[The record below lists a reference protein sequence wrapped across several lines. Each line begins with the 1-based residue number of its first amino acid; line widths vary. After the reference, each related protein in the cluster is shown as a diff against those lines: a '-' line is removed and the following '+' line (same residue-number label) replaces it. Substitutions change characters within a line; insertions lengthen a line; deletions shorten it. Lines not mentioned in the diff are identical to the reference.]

1 MRPKLVND
9 FAFKYVFGADTK
21 DSNNALKAILET
33 FLERKIDRLQVKNP
47 ELVKNVENMKDS
59 RFDILVRF
67 NDSVQM
73 DIEMQVY
80 VDAEELIERSIYYCT
95 RLHSSQDLKG
105 KLYSKADKSYVLAIL
120 KENLFHDELLF
131 HTVGT
136 TVLETNELF
145 SDTIGLYFVELDKLD
160 ESKPKEEMSQK
171 ELMMYYFLHC
181 QDKGINSK
189 MKEIIEHDE
198 VIQMIDRRVDQ
209 IEEDRWR
216 KLDDEFAELHR
227 NEREVRLKRQEE
239 ELQKVEE
246 ELQKKNDALRKAEEA
261 LEEKNESLRNTEKA
275 LEKKNESLRNTEEAL
290 EKKNESLK
298 NAEEAL
304 QMKNDALQKEK
315 EKERAEGKVEGRAE
329 GRAEGIYN
337 VIKALSLTMSEE
349 EIAKALNKTTSEIR
363 QILKG

>member
-21 DSNNALKAILET
+21 DSNDALKAVLET
-33 FLERKIDRLQVKNP
+33 FLERKIDKLQVKNP
-47 ELVKNVENMKDS
+47 ELTKNVENMKDS

-67 NDSVQM
+67 NDNVQT

-80 VDAEELIERSIYYCT
+80 VDVEELIERSLYYCA

-105 KLYSKADKSYVLAIL
+105 KLYSQADKSYVLAIL
-120 KENLFHDELLF
+120 KENLFYDELLF

-136 TVLETNELF
+136 TVLETNESF

-181 QDKGINSK
+181 QDKEINSK
-189 MKEIIEHDE
+189 MKEIIEHEE
-198 VIQMIDRRVDQ
+198 VIQMIDKRVDQ
-209 IEEDRWR
+209 IEEDRWK

-239 ELQKVEE
+239 ALRKTEE
-246 ELQKKNDALRKAEEA
+246 ELQKKNDALRK
-261 LEEKNESLRNTEKA
+261 TEKA
-275 LEKKNESLRNTEEAL
+275 LKKKNESLKNTEEAL
-290 EKKNESLK
+290 EKKSKSLK
-298 NAEEAL
+298 NTEEALQKAEEAL
-304 QMKNDALQKEK
+304 QMKNEALQK
-315 EKERAEGKVEGRAE
+315 EKERAEGRIEGT
-329 GRAEGIYN
+329 YN

-349 EIAKALNKTTSEIR
+349 EIAKALNKNTYEIK